1 MSDVLRQIDNLDI
14 SLFDAI
20 PSQTS
25 VQDRRSLLAV
35 QRSTARKHQE
45 FVYLEIGSHLGGSIQ
60 PYLVDHRCKK
70 IISIDPR
77 PFQQPDDRSPG
88 YIATYENNSTEHM
101 LKLLGEID
109 PPALSKIEYFDDD
122 ASEIDISK
130 AHFRA
135 NVAFIDGEHTT
146 KKVISDF
153 QFCNK
158 ILFED
163 GTVLFHDFEI
173 IFPAILE
180 ILRILKRQKREFIPL
195 KLYGSVFGI
204 FFDPNK
210 IYSDPFFSEIYAR
223 NKGFLITY
231 RMIWVLK
238 KFLPRP
244 LMNLFRNIHRFIGI
258 DITLTKGL
266 PNK

>member
-1 MSDVLRQIDNLDI
+1 MSDVPRQIDSLDI

-25 VQDRRSLLAV
+25 AEDRRSLLAV

-60 PYLVDHRCKK
+60 PYLVDPRCKK

-88 YIATYENNSTEHM
+88 YIATYENNSTEQM

-146 KKVISDF
+146 KRVLSDF
-153 QFCNK
+153 HFCNQI
-158 ILFED
+158 ILED
-163 GTVLFHDFEI
+163 GTILFHDVDI

-195 KLYGSVFGI
+195 KLHGTVFGI
-204 FFDPNK
+204 FFDPNE
-210 IYSDPFFSEIYAR
+210 IHSDPFFSEIYAR
-223 NKGFLITY
+223 NKGFLINY
-231 RMIWVLK
+231 RIRWVLK
-238 KFLPRP
+238 KFLPGP
-244 LMNLFRNIHRFIGI
+244 LLNLLRNLHRIIGL
-258 DITLTKGL
+258 DLTLTKGL
-266 PNK
+266 PKE